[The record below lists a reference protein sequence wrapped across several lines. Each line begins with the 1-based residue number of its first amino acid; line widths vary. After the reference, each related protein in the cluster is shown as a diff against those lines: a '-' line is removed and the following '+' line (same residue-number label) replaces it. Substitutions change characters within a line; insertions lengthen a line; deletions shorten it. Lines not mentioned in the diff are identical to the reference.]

1 MHLLHFTSR
10 RRIALHAEGLLVSS
24 EAARTDERIAACGA
38 CRRDFEALRAVVR
51 LLEGDEARSLEA
63 PISSGAMASR
73 VRARLRESADS
84 TLTASPRPRTAL
96 SSAAALAAVGAAAVL
111 VGIGL
116 ASLRSDSS
124 APAETTT
131 VSVAF
136 EPVQVADDEAA
147 FLERLE
153 REQVRVSAARYL
165 SDAQDVLVHVAA
177 LSDDCADPRHR
188 HDGADGGLS
197 HEAERSRALL
207 MRRARLAPEQHASL
221 AAARSV
227 IADVEG
233 VLRQVAEL
241 PRCTRRE
248 DLDAIRESLDRK
260 RLLMKID
267 LVSQELAG

>member
-1 MHLLHFTSR
+1 
-10 RRIALHAEGLLVSS
+10 V
-24 EAARTDERIAACGA
+24 DERIASCAP
-38 CRRDFEALRAVVR
+38 CRRQFEALRSVVR
-51 LLEGDEARSLEA
+51 VLDADDARRAEM
-63 PISSGAMASR
+63 PIPTGALASR
-73 VRARLRESADS
+73 VRARLRETAANPGAAVPARRSASPALAFAAMGALALGVAFVSRQSGAPSQPGGSAD
-84 TLTASPRPRTAL
+84 TRTV
-96 SSAAALAAVGAAAVL
+96 AA
-111 VGIGL
+111 
-116 ASLRSDSS
+116 
-124 APAETTT
+124 
-131 VSVAF
+131 
-136 EPVQVADDEAA
+136 EPVSVADDEAA

-153 REQVRVSAARYL
+153 REQVRQSAVRYL
-165 SDAQDVLVHVAA
+165 ADAQDVLVHVAG
-177 LSDDCADPRHR
+177 LPDDCADPGHG
-188 HDGADGGLS
+188 HVSAAVQQGLS

-207 MRRARLAPEQHASL
+207 LRRARLAPEQNASL